1 MKKKIHH
8 TPYIIRPKLLNRS
21 LSLTIVFVL
30 VSGIVFAQKSREQLE
45 REKRENLEKIT
56 EVRGILTQTTAQ
68 KRASLGQLKAV
79 NREIETQSKKI
90 DLINDDIQL
99 MNRELTELESAKNE
113 LDSDLAKLK
122 AEYAAMIYTSS
133 KRNNTLNSLSFL
145 FSAASFNQ
153 FWVRY
158 KYLRQYSDE
167 RQKQVTQM
175 KKVQQLMADKTYR
188 ITGKKTD
195 QQKALT
201 SKIDETKNL
210 EVLKTKKSSVVTEL
224 SQREKELKNEM
235 AEIRKENQRI
245 ESTLTNIIRREIQER
260 RNREARDKAIRQ
272 RVEQER
278 LARERAEAKKTDAE
292 RAEDRKDEPVIA
304 KVEPKP
310 ETVPNSDGMN
320 EAEVA
325 IASSFSASKGRMLW
339 PVRSGFVSSHFG
351 TKINAELGLPQP
363 NDGVDIQTK
372 TGEVVHS
379 VYDGIVVEVSFE
391 ALSKNV
397 VYIQHGN
404 YYTVYTKLKN
414 VSVRKGQKVK
424 ARDAIG
430 TVVTDSDGTSEINFQ
445 VWKDFDK
452 LNPEKWLSPR

>member
-1 MKKKIHH
+1 MNRKNIYH
-8 TPYIIRPKLLNRS
+8 TPYIIHHKLFNWV
-21 LSLTIVFVL
+21 LTLTLML
-30 VSGIVFAQKSREQLE
+30 VSCFVFAQKSREQLE

-99 MNRELTELESAKNE
+99 MNQELTELEQAKGE

-122 AEYAAMIYTSS
+122 TEYAAMIYTSS
-133 KRNNTLNSLSFL
+133 KRNNTLNSISFL
-145 FSAASFNQ
+145 FSAATFNQ

-167 RQKQVTQM
+167 RQKQVAQM
-175 KKVQQLMADKTYR
+175 KKVQQLMANKTYR

-210 EVLKTKKSSVVTEL
+210 EILKTKKSGVVTEL
-224 SQREKELKNEM
+224 SQREKELKIEM

-260 RNREARDKAIRQ
+260 RAREARDKAIRQ
-272 RVEQER
+272 RVERER
-278 LARERAEAKKTDAE
+278 IAREREDAKKTEAE
-292 RAEDRKDEPVIA
+292 RVEDKKDEPVVA

-310 ETVPNSDGMN
+310 EAVPNSDGMN

-372 TGEVVHS
+372 TGETVHS
-379 VYDGIVVEVSFE
+379 VYDGIVKAVQFE
-391 ALSKNV
+391 AMAKNV

-414 VSVRKGQKVK
+414 VSVRIGQRIK
-424 ARDAIG
+424 ARDVIG
-430 TVVTDSDGTSEINFQ
+430 VVATDADGTSEINFQ

>member
-1 MKKKIHH
+1 
-8 TPYIIRPKLLNRS
+8 
-21 LSLTIVFVL
+21 
-30 VSGIVFAQKSREQLE
+30 
-45 REKRENLEKIT
+45 
-56 EVRGILTQTTAQ
+56 
-68 KRASLGQLKAV
+68 
-79 NREIETQSKKI
+79 
-90 DLINDDIQL
+90 
-99 MNRELTELESAKNE
+99 MNRELTELESAKTE
-113 LDSDLAKLK
+113 LDGDLAKLK

-210 EVLKTKKSSVVTEL
+210 EVLKTKKSAVVTEL
-224 SQREKELKNEM
+224 SQREKELKTEM

-272 RVEQER
+272 RVERER
-278 LARERAEAKKTDAE
+278 IARERADAKKTEAE
-292 RAEDRKDEPVIA
+292 KVEDKKEEAATV

-310 ETVPNSDGMN
+310 EAVPNSDGMN

-339 PVRSGFVSSHFG
+339 PVRSGFISSRFG

-372 TGEVVHS
+372 TGEAVHT
-379 VYDGIVVEVSFE
+379 VYDGTVVEVSFE

-414 VSVRKGQKVK
+414 VSVRKGQKIK
-424 ARDAIG
+424 ARDTIG
-430 TVVTDSDGTSEINFQ
+430 TVATDSDGTSEINFQ

>member
-1 MKKKIHH
+1 MNRKNIYH
-8 TPYIIRPKLLNRS
+8 TPYIIHHKLFNWA
-21 LSLTIVFVL
+21 LTLTLIL
-30 VSGIVFAQKSREQLE
+30 VSCFVFAQKSREQLE

-90 DLINDDIQL
+90 DLISDDIQL
-99 MNRELTELESAKNE
+99 MNQELTELEQAKGE
-113 LDSDLAKLK
+113 LDSDLVKLK
-122 AEYAAMIYTSS
+122 AEYASMIYTSS
-133 KRNNTLNSLSFL
+133 KRNNTLNSISFL
-145 FSAASFNQ
+145 FSAATFNQ

-167 RQKQVTQM
+167 RQKQVAQM

-210 EVLKTKKSSVVTEL
+210 EVLKTKKNQVVTEL
-224 SQREKELKNEM
+224 SQREKELKIEM

-260 RNREARDKAIRQ
+260 RAREARDKAIRQ
-272 RVEQER
+272 RVERER
-278 LARERAEAKKTDAE
+278 LAREREDAKKTEAE
-292 RAEDRKDEPVIA
+292 RAEEKKDEPVVA
-304 KVEPKP
+304 KIEPKP

-372 TGEVVHS
+372 TGETVHS
-379 VYDGIVVEVSFE
+379 VYDGIVKAVQFE
-391 ALSKNV
+391 AMAKNV

-414 VSVRKGQKVK
+414 VSVRIGQRIK
-424 ARDAIG
+424 ARDVIG
-430 TVVTDSDGTSEINFQ
+430 VVATDADGTSEINFQ
-445 VWKDFDK
+445 VWKDYDK